1 MLVAPRAASVWP
13 SKPAHA
19 VPLSAGSTH
28 RLTDPESSTVVQRLK
43 SRQQFQ
49 AVMAGALVAKTPHFA
64 LHRVALD
71 AAHESVHENR
81 TLFPVSDAWLGVLL
95 PKRWARRAV
104 TRNAIRR
111 QIYEA
116 AREKAHRL
124 PQAAFVV
131 RLRSEFSRK
140 QFVSATS
147 DALKRAVRAELD
159 QLLDRALLRAPAAK
173 APISAMPVSPEAP
186 HVV

>member
-1 MLVAPRAASVWP
+1 
-13 SKPAHA
+13 
-19 VPLSAGSTH
+19 VPLSVDPAHPLTRPKGSA
-28 RLTDPESSTVVQRLK
+28 VVQRLK
-43 SRQQFQ
+43 SKQQFQ

-71 AAHESVHENR
+71 GKREGAPESR
-81 TLFPVSDAWLGVLL
+81 ALFPVADAWLGVLL

-116 AREKAHRL
+116 ARENAQQL
-124 PQAAFVV
+124 PQAALVV

-159 QLLDRALLRAPAAK
+159 QLLGRVALRAHVARVPEA
-173 APISAMPVSPEAP
+173 SVPVSHKVHHA
-186 HVV
+186 V